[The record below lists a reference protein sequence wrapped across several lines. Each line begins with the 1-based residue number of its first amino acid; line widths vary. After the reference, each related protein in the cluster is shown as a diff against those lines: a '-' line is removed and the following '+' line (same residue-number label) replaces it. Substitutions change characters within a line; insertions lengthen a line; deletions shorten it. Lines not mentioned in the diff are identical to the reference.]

1 MSEEDLIKLAVKLD
15 REEKN
20 HKEAAKYYFL
30 AAEKVNTTA
39 LNNLGILYEFG
50 QGVEQDYAK
59 SFMYYNKAVELD
71 NNHTS
76 LHNLAGLYLY
86 GWGVKKNKEKA
97 LELLKKS
104 ADLGNKSAMSDLYW
118 LTHPESKHEYE

>member
-1 MSEEDLIKLAVKLD
+1 
-15 REEKN
+15 
-20 HKEAAKYYFL
+20 
-30 AAEKVNTTA
+30 
-39 LNNLGILYEFG
+39 
-50 QGVEQDYAK
+50 
-59 SFMYYNKAVELD
+59 MYYNKAVELD

-104 ADLGNKSAMSDLYW
+104 ADLGNKYAMSDLYW
-118 LTHPESKHEYE
+118 LTHSESKHEYE